1 MPLTEMT
8 REGSGEWPLMFL
20 ISLNSLRE
28 SVLARS
34 NFEKNSSLRF
44 LRWFLSLALN
54 FRLESL

>member
-20 ISLNSLRE
+20 ISLKSLRE

-54 FRLESL
+54 FCLESL